1 MLNTSEVI
9 NRLEGIMANHN
20 LSAASFATKIGVQR
34 SAISHILSG
43 RNKPSLDFLMKV
55 YESFDEVALEW
66 LILGTTTSLPI
77 EVQDLDLF
85 KSETINREMLDTPK
99 TNSEA
104 FTENIINSPTITS
117 KSEIA
122 LKEIVHFYEDGTF
135 ERYKPKT

>member
-66 LILGTTTSLPI
+66 LILGTTTSLPR

-85 KSETINREMLDTPK
+85 KSETINREMLDK
-99 TNSEA
+99 TKSEA
-104 FTENIINSPTITS
+104 LTENIINSPTITS

-135 ERYKPKT
+135 ERFKPKT

>member
-1 MLNTSEVI
+1 MLNTLEVI

-66 LILGTTTSLPI
+66 LILGTTTSLPR

-85 KSETINREMLDTPK
+85 KSETINREMLDK
-99 TNSEA
+99 TKSEA
-104 FTENIINSPTITS
+104 LTENNINSPTITS

-135 ERYKPKT
+135 ERFKPKT

>member
-43 RNKPSLDFLMKV
+43 GNKPSLDFLMKV
-55 YESFDEVALEW
+55 YKSFDEVALEW
-66 LILGTTTSLPI
+66 LILGTTTSLPR

-85 KSETINREMLDTPK
+85 KSETINREMLDK
-99 TNSEA
+99 TKSEA
-104 FTENIINSPTITS
+104 LTENNINSPTITS

-135 ERYKPKT
+135 ERFKPKT

>member
-1 MLNTSEVI
+1 MLNTLEVI

-66 LILGTTTSLPI
+66 LILGTTTSLPR

-85 KSETINREMLDTPK
+85 KSEPINREMLDK
-99 TNSEA
+99 TKSEA
-104 FTENIINSPTITS
+104 LTENIINSPTITS

-135 ERYKPKT
+135 ERFKPKT

>member
-55 YESFDEVALEW
+55 YKSFDEVALEW
-66 LILGTTTSLPI
+66 LILGTTTSLPR

-85 KSETINREMLDTPK
+85 KSETINREMFDK
-99 TNSEA
+99 TKSEA
-104 FTENIINSPTITS
+104 LTENNINSPTITS

-135 ERYKPKT
+135 ERFKPKT

>member
-9 NRLEGIMANHN
+9 NRLEEIMANHD

-66 LILGTTTSLPI
+66 LILGTTTSLPSEI
-77 EVQDLDLF
+77 KDLGLF
-85 KSETINREMLDTPK
+85 KSETMNQEILDTPK
-99 TNSEA
+99 TKSEEL
-104 FTENIINSPTITS
+104 TENVINSPIMTS
-117 KSEIA
+117 KSKIA
-122 LKEIVHFYEDGTF
+122 LKEIVYFYEDGTF
-135 ERYKPKT
+135 ERFKPKT

>member
-1 MLNTSEVI
+1 
-9 NRLEGIMANHN
+9 MANHN

-55 YESFDEVALEW
+55 YKSFDEVALEW
-66 LILGTTTSLPI
+66 LILGTTTSLPR

-85 KSETINREMLDTPK
+85 KSETINREMLDK
-99 TNSEA
+99 TKSEA
-104 FTENIINSPTITS
+104 LTENNINSPTITS

-135 ERYKPKT
+135 ERFKPKT

>member
-55 YESFDEVALEW
+55 YKSFDEVALEW
-66 LILGTTTSLPI
+66 LILGTTTSLPR

-85 KSETINREMLDTPK
+85 KSETINREMLDK
-99 TNSEA
+99 TKSEA
-104 FTENIINSPTITS
+104 LTENNINSPTITS

-135 ERYKPKT
+135 ERFKPKT

>member
-66 LILGTTTSLPI
+66 LILGTTTSLPR

-85 KSETINREMLDTPK
+85 KSEPINREMLDK
-99 TNSEA
+99 TKSEA
-104 FTENIINSPTITS
+104 LTENNINSPTITS

-135 ERYKPKT
+135 ERFKPKT

>member
-1 MLNTSEVI
+1 MLNASEVI

-66 LILGTTTSLPI
+66 LILGTTTSLPR

-85 KSETINREMLDTPK
+85 KSETINREMLDK
-99 TNSEA
+99 TKSEA
-104 FTENIINSPTITS
+104 LTENNINSPTITS

-135 ERYKPKT
+135 ERFKPKT

>member
-55 YESFDEVALEW
+55 YKSFDEVALEW
-66 LILGTTTSLPI
+66 LILGTTTSLPR

-85 KSETINREMLDTPK
+85 KSETINREMLDK
-99 TNSEA
+99 TKSEA
-104 FTENIINSPTITS
+104 LTENNINSPTITS
-117 KSEIA
+117 KSEID

-135 ERYKPKT
+135 ERFKPKT

>member
-1 MLNTSEVI
+1 
-9 NRLEGIMANHN
+9 MANHN

-85 KSETINREMLDTPK
+85 KSETINREMLDK
-99 TNSEA
+99 TKSEA
-104 FTENIINSPTITS
+104 LTENNINSPTITS

-135 ERYKPKT
+135 ERFKPKT

>member
-1 MLNTSEVI
+1 MLNTTEVI
-9 NRLEGIMANHN
+9 NRLERIMANHN

-55 YESFDEVALEW
+55 YESFDVVALEW
-66 LILGTTTSLPI
+66 LILGTTTSLPR

-85 KSETINREMLDTPK
+85 KSETINREILDTPK
-99 TNSEA
+99 TKSEA
-104 FTENIINSPTITS
+104 LTENIINSPTITS

-135 ERYKPKT
+135 ERFKPKT

>member
-9 NRLEGIMANHN
+9 NRLEEIMANHN

-66 LILGTTTSLPI
+66 LILGTTTSLPR

-85 KSETINREMLDTPK
+85 KSEPI
-99 TNSEA
+99 
-104 FTENIINSPTITS
+104 
-117 KSEIA
+117 
-122 LKEIVHFYEDGTF
+122 
-135 ERYKPKT
+135 

>member
-55 YESFDEVALEW
+55 YKSFDEVGLEW
-66 LILGTTTSLPI
+66 LILGTTTSLPR

-85 KSETINREMLDTPK
+85 KSETINREMLDK
-99 TNSEA
+99 TKSEA
-104 FTENIINSPTITS
+104 LTENNINSPTITS

-135 ERYKPKT
+135 ERFKPKT

>member
-9 NRLEGIMANHN
+9 NRLEEVMANHN

-66 LILGTTTSLPI
+66 LILGTTTSLPR

-85 KSETINREMLDTPK
+85 KSEPINREMLDK
-99 TNSEA
+99 TKSEA
-104 FTENIINSPTITS
+104 LTENIINSPTITS

-135 ERYKPKT
+135 ERFKPKT

>member
-9 NRLEGIMANHN
+9 NRLEEIMANHN

-66 LILGTTTSLPI
+66 LILGTTTSLPR

-85 KSETINREMLDTPK
+85 KSETINREMLDK
-99 TNSEA
+99 TKSEA
-104 FTENIINSPTITS
+104 LTENNINSPTITS
-117 KSEIA
+117 KSEIV

-135 ERYKPKT
+135 ERFKPKT

>member
-9 NRLEGIMANHN
+9 NRLEEIMANHN

-55 YESFDEVALEW
+55 YESFNEVALEW
-66 LILGTTTSLPI
+66 LILGTTTSLPR

-85 KSETINREMLDTPK
+85 KSEPINREMLDK
-99 TNSEA
+99 TKSEA
-104 FTENIINSPTITS
+104 LTENIINSPTITS

-135 ERYKPKT
+135 ERFKPKT

>member
-1 MLNTSEVI
+1 MLNTLEVI

-85 KSETINREMLDTPK
+85 KSETINREMLDK
-99 TNSEA
+99 TKSEA
-104 FTENIINSPTITS
+104 LTENNINSPTITS

-135 ERYKPKT
+135 ERFKPKT

>member
-85 KSETINREMLDTPK
+85 KSETINREMLDK
-99 TNSEA
+99 TKSEA
-104 FTENIINSPTITS
+104 LTENNINSPTITS

-135 ERYKPKT
+135 ERFKPKT

>member
-9 NRLEGIMANHN
+9 NRLEEIMANHN

-66 LILGTTTSLPI
+66 LILGTTTSLPR

-85 KSETINREMLDTPK
+85 KSETINREMLDK
-99 TNSEA
+99 TKSEA
-104 FTENIINSPTITS
+104 LTENNINSPTITS

-135 ERYKPKT
+135 ERFKPKT

>member
-9 NRLEGIMANHN
+9 NRLERIMANHN

-66 LILGTTTSLPI
+66 LILGTTTSLPR
-77 EVQDLDLF
+77 EVQDLNLF
-85 KSETINREMLDTPK
+85 KSETINPELLGTPK
-99 TNSEA
+99 TKSET
-104 FTENIINSPTITS
+104 FTESIINNPTITP
-117 KSEIA
+117 KSEII
-122 LKEIVHFYEDGTF
+122 LKEIIHFYEDGTF
-135 ERYKPKT
+135 ERFKPKT

>member
-20 LSAASFATKIGVQR
+20 LSAASFAAKIGVQR
-34 SAISHILSG
+34 SAISHIISG

-66 LILGTTTSLPI
+66 LILGATTSLPI

-85 KSETINREMLDTPK
+85 KSETINREMLDK
-99 TNSEA
+99 TKSEA
-104 FTENIINSPTITS
+104 LTENNINSPTITS

-135 ERYKPKT
+135 ERFKPKT